1 MLDVSENPPLLSIF
15 DLYGE
20 IQLQDPTA
28 GIGIREFKMDGVRSV
43 HGKPVDLRQIASLA
57 PNLRTLSLAGD
68 NVSSLAN
75 FSLCRNMSSLQH
87 LNLSNVGLQ
96 ETPLHLLSECSNL
109 TELDISSNDIAK
121 FDKPF
126 RQFMEKLSETQTIQL
141 DITNNP
147 MLCHCDAN
155 YHDVIAFFNWLKTT
169 DVTIVNKDQLQCTG
183 PNGVEMLLSK
193 DIDEFY
199 DLCSVKEEIAI
210 AVVSALS
217 VVLLL
222 ILIYKLFR
230 NFLKIK
236 TFYIFRFAAL
246 TNDDNN
252 YRFGAFVSY
261 HFNQSDDALVRDLVD
276 DHLKTHCNI
285 NCCLPEAEHGLGD
298 EVDIMSD
305 LISRSYVSIVI
316 LSRMYDDS
324 IQSHQDFSLI
334 QKISLQSEQTKPI
347 IVILRDEFKHRQT
360 TSSKRFCVGNTVLR
374 DCDADLKE
382 AVREI
387 IYSAV
392 RGDENIKVNP
402 EAPFLDDN
410 ST

>member
-1 MLDVSENPPLLSIF
+1 
-15 DLYGE
+15 
-20 IQLQDPTA
+20 
-28 GIGIREFKMDGVRSV
+28 
-43 HGKPVDLRQIASLA
+43 
-57 PNLRTLSLAGD
+57 
-68 NVSSLAN
+68 
-75 FSLCRNMSSLQH
+75 MSGNHFHCHSH
-87 LNLSNVGLQ
+87 
-96 ETPLHLLSECSNL
+96 
-109 TELDISSNDIAK
+109 
-121 FDKPF
+121 
-126 RQFMEKLSETQTIQL
+126 
-141 DITNNP
+141 TNYN
-147 MLCHCDAN
+147 
-155 YHDVIAFFNWLKTT
+155 DVIALFKWFQST
-169 DVTIVNKDQLQCTG
+169 DVTIRNK
-183 PNGVEMLLSK
+183 EHMLCVGRAGIELLMSK
-193 DIDEFY
+193 DMDEFY
-199 DLCSVKEEIAI
+199 ELCSVKEEIAI

-276 DHLKTHCNI
+276 DYLKTHCNI

-305 LISRSYVSIVI
+305 LISKSYVSIVI

-402 EAPFLDDN
+402 EAPFLTDASD
-410 ST
+410 